1 MRIQTFP
8 IVWCLGAIE
17 EQQKCWA
24 WRVQVGFIWYLDN
37 WTSYDIW
44 IIKLH
49 IIFRWLT
56 IWWLWRSRIE
66 GYTSGDQVK
75 PGNPDSII
83 HNSFEMT
90 FWASKHIP
98 HLMIFKD
105 IFHNP
110 HTQYIPVSNDIL
122 STKIFSTYFKQG
134 NSTKLPLSC
143 LSFSSKI
150 QCGQL
155 LGLGNILIID
165 TTHITIIVIIV
176 TITLA
181 DHSDQSKYSVNR
193 LNWTKSQQTL
203 LFRKE
208 TIAKTDLCY
217 QIWLRDDCQSLRK
230 RCREPQ
236 RIKQG

>member
-1 MRIQTFP
+1 
-8 IVWCLGAIE
+8 
-17 EQQKCWA
+17 
-24 WRVQVGFIWYLDN
+24 
-37 WTSYDIW
+37 
-44 IIKLH
+44 
-49 IIFRWLT
+49 
-56 IWWLWRSRIE
+56 
-66 GYTSGDQVK
+66 
-75 PGNPDSII
+75 
-83 HNSFEMT
+83 MT

-110 HTQYIPVSNDIL
+110 HIQYIPVSNDIL

-193 LNWTKSQQTL
+193 LNWTKISTNPIVQKRNHWRLAFLPDLAARWRSVSTKTLWRTTTYQTRLGSEVLKL
-203 LFRKE
+203 LCGQEEFAS
-208 TIAKTDLCY
+208 IC
-217 QIWLRDDCQSLRK
+217 QIRPCSTHAMHGHDFNTSLKIVSCRPWLRWQRHCSV
-230 RCREPQ
+230 RC
-236 RIKQG
+236 

>member
-1 MRIQTFP
+1 MI
-8 IVWCLGAIE
+8 
-17 EQQKCWA
+17 
-24 WRVQVGFIWYLDN
+24 
-37 WTSYDIW
+37 
-44 IIKLH
+44 
-49 IIFRWLT
+49 
-56 IWWLWRSRIE
+56 
-66 GYTSGDQVK
+66 
-75 PGNPDSII
+75 
-83 HNSFEMT
+83 

-98 HLMIFKD
+98 HFMIFKD

-110 HTQYIPVSNDIL
+110 HIQYIPVSNDIL

-193 LNWTKSQQTL
+193 LNWRKISANSIVHKRNHCKDWPLLPDLAAGWLSVSTKTLSRTTTYQTRL
-203 LFRKE
+203 GSEVLKLFCGQEVFSSICQIRSCSTHAMQCMVMILICHTKYFLADLGWDDKDTVQCAASKVRK
-208 TIAKTDLCY
+208 
-217 QIWLRDDCQSLRK
+217 SS
-230 RCREPQ
+230 
-236 RIKQG
+236 

>member
-1 MRIQTFP
+1 
-8 IVWCLGAIE
+8 
-17 EQQKCWA
+17 
-24 WRVQVGFIWYLDN
+24 
-37 WTSYDIW
+37 
-44 IIKLH
+44 
-49 IIFRWLT
+49 
-56 IWWLWRSRIE
+56 
-66 GYTSGDQVK
+66 
-75 PGNPDSII
+75 
-83 HNSFEMT
+83 MT

-193 LNWTKSQQTL
+193 LNWTKISANPIVQKRNHCKDWPLLPDLAAGWLSVSTKTLSRTTTYQTRL
-203 LFRKE
+203 GSSVLKLFFGQEVFSSICQIRACSTHAMQCMVMILIRHTKYFLADLGWDDKDTVQCAASKVRK
-208 TIAKTDLCY
+208 
-217 QIWLRDDCQSLRK
+217 SS
-230 RCREPQ
+230 
-236 RIKQG
+236 

>member
-1 MRIQTFP
+1 
-8 IVWCLGAIE
+8 
-17 EQQKCWA
+17 
-24 WRVQVGFIWYLDN
+24 
-37 WTSYDIW
+37 
-44 IIKLH
+44 
-49 IIFRWLT
+49 
-56 IWWLWRSRIE
+56 
-66 GYTSGDQVK
+66 
-75 PGNPDSII
+75 
-83 HNSFEMT
+83 MT

-110 HTQYIPVSNDIL
+110 HIQYIPVSNDIL

-193 LNWTKSQQTL
+193 LNWTKISTNPIVQKRNHWRLAFLPDLAARWRSVSTKTLWRTTTYQTRL
-203 LFRKE
+203 GSEVSKLFCGQE
-208 TIAKTDLCY
+208 EFSSIC
-217 QIWLRDDCQSLRK
+217 QIRSCSTHAMQCMVMILV
-230 RCREPQ
+230 CRSKSFLAD
-236 RIKQG
+236 RTVWY